1 MSNEAAKLLIEYCQ
15 ANGRICPLPDR
26 WNQLWE
32 MLPEKQRDASGWIPP
47 LPLILGAWPE
57 PALLKML
64 RLEEHLRWA
73 CDHEVLN
80 KVDQFLRSLSEIEWF
95 HVGD

>member
-1 MSNEAAKLLIEYCQ
+1 MPMRWKELYDL
-15 ANGRICPLPDR
+15 LPDKR
-26 WNQLWE
+26 
-32 MLPEKQRDASGWIPP
+32 RVGAGWVPP

-80 KVDQFLRSLSEIEWF
+80 KVDQFLRGLSEIDWF

>member
-1 MSNEAAKLLIEYCQ
+1 MKDQLESLLTYCKE
-15 ANGRICPLPDR
+15 NDRVCPMPLRWKELYDLLPDKR
-26 WNQLWE
+26 
-32 MLPEKQRDASGWIPP
+32 RVGAGWVPP